1 MGNLNVVEIKA
12 FLPAKDFALSK
23 QFYQD
28 LGFSIVWSSEEMA
41 YLRCDKSSFLLNNYY
56 DRAFAEN
63 LMMHL
68 QVEDVDAWWQRVTER
83 NLGGKYGQHGV
94 QSQPPEVRPWG
105 MKDFCINDPSGVLW
119 RIGQDV
125 SCNSN
130 S

>member
-83 NLGGKYGQHGV
+83 NLASQYGQHWL
-94 QSQPPEVRPWG
+94 QPQPPEVRPWG